1 MPTRRRKGKRGNRA
15 AYKLGSPSLSDTS
28 GLDQRAL
35 KSNRRPTVIGDGA
48 EVRRQGEILWFLSSA
63 CLLISCFQRSSLTGS
78 QQTKD
83 CEKQGMNSLTD
94 IPRIGKKYLK
104 IECDILYI

>member
-83 CEKQGMNSLTD
+83 YEKQGMNSLTD